1 METIY
6 LSPKNAYIQQDV
18 EALAA
23 LRDKYLEKAFE
34 DEGEM
39 WWDIASVLSVT
50 LLDVIGIL
58 RSQGMEP
65 EGPK

>member
-6 LSPKNAYIQQDV
+6 LSPKNAYVQQDV

-58 RSQGMEP
+58 RSQGTEP

>member
-6 LSPKNAYIQQDV
+6 LSTKNAYIQQDV

-50 LLDVIGIL
+50 LLDVIEIL
-58 RSQGMEP
+58 RSQGTEP